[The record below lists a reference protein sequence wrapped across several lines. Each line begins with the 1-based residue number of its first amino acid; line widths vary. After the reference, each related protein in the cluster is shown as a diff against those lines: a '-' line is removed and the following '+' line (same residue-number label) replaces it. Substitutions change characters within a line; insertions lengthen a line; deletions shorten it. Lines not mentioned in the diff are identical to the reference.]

1 MLDVAQHIRLS
12 QKLQYE
18 DLDWDLARKH
28 GITAREAEN
37 LQFFADIES
46 QTVFYMMEVVKLKVA
61 RAPEL
66 LTFLTIWNYEE
77 FFHAQAITRF
87 LTEVGHAVPAASER
101 SASVRG
107 TAQLRATVEDWVQQ
121 TIAATMPKTF
131 VALWQSWGAAAELI
145 TTQAYE
151 QMMRDTRNPV
161 LAELCRRIAKQER
174 RHFAWYHEAARQYLT
189 DNRVAQRFT
198 RKMFEVNWT
207 PVGSGVKTK
216 AQIAELIAR
225 LFPGQRIYEVF
236 GMVDRRMGQLPG
248 MQGFNVC
255 SKHADKIQALLPPD
269 ARVRRERVVDTSD
282 RGGDE
287 MMPAVAM

>member
-1 MLDVAQHIRLS
+1 MPDVAQHIRLS
-12 QKLQYE
+12 HKLQYE
-18 DLDWDLARKH
+18 DLDWGLARKH
-28 GITAREAEN
+28 GISTKEAEC

-77 FFHAQAITRF
+77 FFHAQAITKF
-87 LTEVGHAVPAASER
+87 LTEVGHVVPAASER
-101 SASVRG
+101 STSVRG
-107 TAQLRATVEDWVQQ
+107 TAQVRAQVEDWVQQ
-121 TIAATMPKTF
+121 GIAATMPKTF

-174 RHFAWYHEAARQYLT
+174 RHFAWYQEAAREHLT
-189 DNRVAQRFT
+189 GNRFAQKFV

-216 AQIAELIAR
+216 AQIAGLIAR

-236 GMVDRRMGQLPG
+236 GLVDRRMGQLPG
-248 MQGFNVC
+248 MEGFSVC
-255 SKHADKIQALLPPD
+255 SKHADKIQALLPPE
-269 ARVRRERVVDTSD
+269 ARVVRDHVIDTSD
-282 RGGDE
+282 QGGEE
-287 MMPAVAM
+287 MMPIAV